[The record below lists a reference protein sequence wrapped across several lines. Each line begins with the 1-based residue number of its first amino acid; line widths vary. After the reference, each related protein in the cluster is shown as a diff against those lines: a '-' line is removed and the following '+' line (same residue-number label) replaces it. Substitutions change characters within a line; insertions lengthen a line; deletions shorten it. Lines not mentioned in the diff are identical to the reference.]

1 MSAHTETVFGIIQ
14 NIREFYNYSH
24 YPLYIYIYYKNRFSK
39 KNLEKSLKMS
49 FRYLFAYLLELLKK
63 SRTSKVISPL
73 SLNGF
78 NTTADNWTPPL
89 VVLKDPVSYL
99 TQKITNNLI

>member
-1 MSAHTETVFGIIQ
+1 
-14 NIREFYNYSH
+14 
-24 YPLYIYIYYKNRFSK
+24 
-39 KNLEKSLKMS
+39 MS

-99 TQKITNNLI
+99 TQKITNKCTFNLIQFLKSISKTYVFFHQLHFPFGTVSIGIKSNTAQFLKLLF